1 MSGSCEMNAG
11 YRRQKDKFSTH
22 VTGNKKMCQWAVG
35 AFPIISRADGK
46 MMKKSVQMCKLHSE
60 VTLYQLFR

>member
-46 MMKKSVQMCKLHSE
+46 MMKNRSLCRCANCIV
-60 VTLYQLFR
+60 R